1 MEKIKFCMGLIIIK
15 VNIKYL
21 ESVIEKFLRKFFT
34 PNIILMATVEF
45 MIGSLLFLINVKKK
59 NKKKTQFKETDF
71 FWQNRVQ
78 FF

>member
-1 MEKIKFCMGLIIIK
+1 MGLIIIK

-45 MIGSLLFLINVKKK
+45 MIGSLLFLSNVKKK
-59 NKKKTQFKETDF
+59 KKKTQFKETDF

>member
-1 MEKIKFCMGLIIIK
+1 MGLIIIK

-59 NKKKTQFKETDF
+59 KTQFKETDF

>member
-1 MEKIKFCMGLIIIK
+1 MGLIIIK

-21 ESVIEKFLRKFFT
+21 ERVIEKFLRKFFT

-45 MIGSLLFLINVKKK
+45 MIGSLLFLSNVKKNNKK